1 MSPTR
6 FTLSRRRFV
15 ATGTAG
21 LVASGLGLPAF
32 SQAAA
37 RPVFTHGVQSGDVDV
52 ASGMIWTRV
61 DRPSRVMMEYATTES
76 FRGMPSVRALNAAQR

>member
-1 MSPTR
+1 MLNPSLT
-6 FTLSRRRFV
+6 TISRRRFL

-21 LVASGLGLPAF
+21 AALVTGLAAPAF

-37 RPVFTHGVQSGDVDV
+37 RPVFTHGVQSGDVDT

-61 DRPSRVMMEYATTES
+61 DRPSRVDV
-76 FRGMPSVRALNAAQR
+76 RGRDDRELRRRRCAWRR